1 MSVFDIEW
9 GKKPS
14 TREGVSKSKPEGKLK
29 KQGLKINTSLYI
41 LFPQYLILKISF
53 NKCNFK
59 VSMNVLQD

>member
-29 KQGLKINTSLYI
+29 KQGLKINKSLNI
-41 LFPQYLILKISF
+41 IF
-53 NKCNFK
+53 
-59 VSMNVLQD
+59 